1 MVLEHVGRWVYRRRA
16 AVLCAWLVL
25 VLLGGVL
32 GGAAF
37 DRAKA
42 PGDRAGVESTVVAQR
57 IDAAVPEG
65 KQITVLLSGA
75 EPRSNDMINR
85 ASQVVYELRALP
97 GVKIVTD
104 PYTAGA
110 TDMFGDQG
118 FAVQIEFDP
127 TLSDEAA
134 LEVAAQAEELL
145 RTIGFPEVRM
155 GGELLAEQLFI
166 DQAVQDAAIGEG
178 VALVLLFGLL
188 VLVLGGW
195 LLGAIPVVTALAG
208 LAVSLLA
215 LTGLS
220 FVGPLSEYAVNVV
233 TLLGLGL
240 AIDYSLLV
248 LARFREERA
257 AVRALR
263 STGRGRRG
271 AGSKPAA
278 ARSPGRA
285 ESDAQ
290 DDVASLLAVTLG
302 RAGHT
307 VLISGVTVGCALA
320 ALLLLGDPMLTGM
333 AVGGLIAVT
342 VATAAGLTLAP
353 ALIAV
358 THHRISDPGQGWFAA
373 RRARRRVALLPR
385 LAEFAQARPWPTL
398 LGGVLLLLVLASPLL
413 ALQVG
418 NSDARSLPDGS
429 EPRVVHEMVEQEYP
443 DLAVAP
449 ITVLAEIGAGDELVG
464 DLMQQLDDLPGA
476 DEVLMGDALPDGTTR
491 LVVIPDGPTTGEV
504 ALGLVTRIREMDTVA
519 PVTVG
524 GPAAELLDA
533 KDQLGARVPAAVLA
547 VVLATGLLLLWLTR
561 APVVALKTVLLNLLS
576 LAATLGVVVA
586 IFQWGWGSSLLG
598 FTSWGAVDITT
609 PLLLFMFCFGLSMDY
624 HMFLV
629 ARIKESWDAEPGDRA
644 ANDRAVR
651 TGIIASG
658 PVVTLAALAISFVFL
673 GFAAGQLTAVKE
685 IGVGMTVAIVLD
697 VTVVRGLLLPASM
710 TLLGRLNWWW
720 PGTRLRVPASS
731 VETG

>member
-1 MVLEHVGRWVYRRRA
+1 MV
-16 AVLCAWLVL
+16 VLCVWFAL

-37 DRAKA
+37 DRAQA
-42 PGDRAGVESTVVAQR
+42 PGDRAGVESTEVAQR
-57 IDAAVPEG
+57 IDTTAPEG
-65 KQITVLLSGA
+65 RQILAVLSGA
-75 EPRSNDMINR
+75 EPRATAMISR
-85 ASQVVYELRALP
+85 ASDKMWQLRGLLALKS
-97 GVKIVTD
+97 VHD
-104 PYTAGA
+104 PYTSGD
-110 TDMFGDQG
+110 TEMFSDQG
-118 FAVQIEFDP
+118 FAVQIEVDP
-127 TLSDEAA
+127 KLSDEAA
-134 LEVAAQAEELL
+134 LEVAAEVEEQL
-145 RTIGFPEVRM
+145 RSIGFPEVRM
-155 GGELLAEQLFI
+155 GGDLLAERLFV

-188 VLVLGGW
+188 ALVLGGW
-195 LLGAIPVVTALAG
+195 LLGALPVVTALAG

-257 AVRALR
+257 AARALR
-263 STGRGRRG
+263 PTRRGRQGGKRT
-271 AGSKPAA
+271 PT
-278 ARSPGRA
+278 RSPGRA
-285 ESDAQ
+285 QPDPQ
-290 DDVASLLAVTLG
+290 DDVASLLAVTIG

-333 AVGGLIAVT
+333 AVGGLIAVA

-353 ALIAV
+353 ALLAV
-358 THHRISDPGQGWFAA
+358 THHRISDPGQGWFATL
-373 RRARRRVALLPR
+373 RARPRTSLLPR
-385 LAEFAQARPWPTL
+385 LARWAQARPWLTL
-398 LGGVLLLLVLASPLL
+398 LGGTLLLLVLASPLL

-418 NSDARSLPDGS
+418 NSDARSLPMGS
-429 EPRVVHEMVEQEYP
+429 EPRVVFETVEQEFP

-449 ITVLAEIGAGDELVG
+449 ITVLTQPGIDNDLLNDLV
-464 DLMQQLDDLPGA
+464 QQLDELPGA
-476 DEVLMGDALPDGTTR
+476 DEVVPGDSLPDGTGR
-491 LVVIPDGPTTGEV
+491 VVVIPDGPTTGEV
-504 ALGLVTRIREMDTVA
+504 ALRLVTEIRELVTVT

-524 GPAAELLDA
+524 GPAAELIDA
-533 KDQLGARVPAAVLA
+533 KDQLGARVPGAVLA
-547 VVLATGLLLLWLTR
+547 VVLATGLLLVWLTR

-629 ARIKESWDAEPGDRA
+629 ARIKEFWDAEPGDRA

-651 TGIIASG
+651 TGIVVSG
-658 PVVTLAALAISFVFL
+658 PVVTLAALAISLVFL

-685 IGVGMTVAIVLD
+685 IGVGMTVAIFLD
-697 VTVVRGLLLPASM
+697 VTLVRGLLLPAAM
-710 TLLGRLNWWW
+710 TLLGRRNWWR
-720 PGTRLRVPASS
+720 PGAPTAGADPVLA
-731 VETG
+731 GQQ